1 MTFGRL
7 ILILIPFFFILFLF
21 GEMMRQKKR
30 NTLRNGIMGVTFGW
44 IKAGKVA
51 RLRALGHDNSERLKM
66 VIHDVSSTRELM
78 KVALL
83 CFNTCVVVQF
93 SPILLPWACM
103 FGVGSFQLTFVISMW
118 LSEQLWRCVMKMCCA
133 ACVVI
138 TIHMTV
144 EMVDTAFKSVNN
156 NIKPAHKNISK

>member
-51 RLRALGHDNSERLKM
+51 RFRALGYDNSERLKM
-66 VIHDVSSTRELM
+66 VIHNVFSTRDLM

-93 SPILLPWACM
+93 SPILLP
-103 FGVGSFQLTFVISMW
+103 
-118 LSEQLWRCVMKMCCA
+118 
-133 ACVVI
+133 
-138 TIHMTV
+138 
-144 EMVDTAFKSVNN
+144 
-156 NIKPAHKNISK
+156 